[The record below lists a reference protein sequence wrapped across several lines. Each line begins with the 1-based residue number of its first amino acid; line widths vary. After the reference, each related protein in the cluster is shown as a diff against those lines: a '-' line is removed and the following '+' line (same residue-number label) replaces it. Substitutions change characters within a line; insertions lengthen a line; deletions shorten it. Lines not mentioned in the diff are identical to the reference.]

1 MAKYNYTRSQSRGK
15 LTYSNKQKE
24 NRDNFLGVL
33 VGGLILGIVLLFTF
47 GTIILFI
54 PSLIITAI
62 INSFSQPNILATN
75 QLWGITLTTSI
86 ILMGGIYL
94 KYKERFWETYGIIVL
109 ILSILTVL
117 YSLFIPDNILLKT
130 ILQMYP
136 SYIGDLIP
144 LNKH

>member
-1 MAKYNYTRSQSRGK
+1 MAKSHYKRSYSNGK
-15 LTYSNKQKE
+15 ITYSNKQKE
-24 NRDNFLGVL
+24 SSDNFLIVI
-33 VGGLILGIVLLFTF
+33 VGSLILGIVLLFTF
-47 GTIILFI
+47 GTIILLI
-54 PSLIITAI
+54 PSLIITSI

-75 QLWGITLTTSI
+75 QLWGITLTVSI

-94 KYKERFWETYGIIVL
+94 KNKENFWKNYGIL
-109 ILSILTVL
+109 ILVLSVLSVL
-117 YSLFIPDNILLKT
+117 YTLFIPDNILLKT